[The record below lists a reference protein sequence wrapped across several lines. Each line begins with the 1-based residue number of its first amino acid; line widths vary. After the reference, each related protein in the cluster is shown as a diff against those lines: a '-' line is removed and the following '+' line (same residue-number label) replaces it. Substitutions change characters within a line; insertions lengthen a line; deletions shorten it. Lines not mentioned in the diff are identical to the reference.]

1 MSTVFVDTS
10 SDLDSRAA
18 GRPLRVALVAFY
30 NYESHALRIFHP
42 LLAKRG
48 HEVHSFFFKN
58 YFTYQVPTQQE
69 EDMVVERIT
78 ALQPDVV
85 AMSVWS
91 TYFQLAGRLSR
102 RIKEATGAVVIWG
115 GIHPQTRPAD
125 CLQHADIACQ
135 SEGEYVLTELTDRIG
150 LGLDYS
156 DLRGC
161 WVKVDGEIIRNP
173 SRMLISEL
181 DVLPLPDL
189 EPQNKYYLGF
199 NEWRDV
205 ARWDAKA
212 ISYDVMSARGCP
224 FECTFCIHN
233 FTRKATEGLGT
244 YLRRRSVD
252 HVMRELRAVVAARPQ
267 LKTIAFSDDIFGP
280 PRPWLEEFC
289 ARYKREIGLPW
300 AIWAFPR
307 MVDEQ
312 KVRLMRDAGLWAA
325 TLGIQSGSDRIRR
338 DSYERETSNEDII
351 AACETFARHGVIRNL
366 DFIGDNPYETVEDRL
381 ETLDLLGRLPK
392 PFYFNFFSLTYFP
405 GVDLTE
411 RALRDGHITTADVE
425 DVAEKGYHLW
435 GGALL
440 PSRTPDEL
448 RWDVAYAMAVHGLPT
463 GAIRT
468 MLASPRYDR
477 WLPKLAQL
485 TRHLR
490 DWSRFKTRT
499 LDRVVGRPNLLYM
512 FWANTARDDAFPS
525 GPNIQPNYDNSPLS
539 AVREHPV
546 QPVPLSHRPAALSAQ
561 THDAP
566 TAPLS

>member
-42 LLAKRG
+42 LLTQRG
-48 HEVHSFFFKN
+48 HEVHSVYFKN

-69 EDMVVERIT
+69 EDMVVERIV
-78 ALQPDVV
+78 ALRPDVV

-102 RIKEATGAVVIWG
+102 RIKDATGAVIIWG
-115 GIHPQTRPAD
+115 GIHPQTRPGD

-135 SEGEYVLTELTDRIG
+135 SEGEYVLAELTDRIG

-161 WVKVDGEIIRNP
+161 WVKVNGEVIRNP
-173 SRMLISEL
+173 SRPLISEL

-189 EPQNKYYLGF
+189 GSQNKYYLGF

-205 ARWDAKA
+205 TRWDAKA

-351 AACETFARHGVIRNL
+351 SACETFARHGVIRNL

-381 ETLDLLGRLPK
+381 ETLELLGRLPK

-411 RALRDGHITTADVE
+411 RALRDGHITVEDVE

-440 PSRTPDEL
+440 PSRTPEEL

-463 GAIRT
+463 GAIRA
-468 MLASPRYDR
+468 MLASPHYDR
-477 WLPKLAQL
+477 WLPRLAQL
-485 TRHLR
+485 TRRLR
-490 DWSRFKTRT
+490 DWSRFTTRT
-499 LDRVVGRPNLLYM
+499 RDRIAGRPNLLYM

-539 AVREHPV
+539 AVREEPV
-546 QPVPLSHRPAALSAQ
+546 QRLPPSHG
-561 THDAP
+561 
-566 TAPLS
+566 APLAAQPHDVAAAPPS